1 MRKKDRKNINFLKLI
16 PERNIDF
23 EEGENGKITLIL
35 EKTKNPIIKAI
46 INFFNK
52 SQYFR
57 IHLDEKGS
65 YIWKLVDGEKNMEAI
80 VSALKEKF
88 GEEEKLLDR
97 LKLFF
102 IQLEKSKFIKFKNLA
117 DPGVKK

>member
-46 INFFNK
+46 ISFFNK

-57 IHLDEKGS
+57 IHLDQKGS
-65 YIWKLVDGEKNMEAI
+65 FIWKLVDGEKNMEDI
-80 VSALKEKF
+80 ISALKENF

-102 IQLEKSKFIKFKNLA
+102 IQLEKSKFIRFKNLA
-117 DPGVKK
+117 DPEVKK